1 MDQALSMLR
10 AVWFSILIPLSAWA
24 AHPCLPC
31 HQKQVTGFAQ
41 TGMGRSATTQIS
53 LPEGLVRNGMATV
66 RNIDGQTILSA
77 SGEKFPLAYAI
88 GSGNEGVSLLVNVNS
103 FLFQAPVSW
112 YSRRK
117 QWDLSPGFEHDTTLT
132 FDRGVGSDCLFC
144 HTGKASPVSGT
155 LNRYREPALASVA
168 IGCGRCHGSS
178 ESHLKMPQR
187 GNIVNPVKLDV
198 MRRDSVCEQCHLG
211 GEARILNPGKRFED
225 YQPGM
230 RLEEVFSTYVAKQKT
245 DALHVVG
252 HAEGLAESAC
262 AIKSQGKLWC
272 GSCHDAHQKPVNAK
286 EWHRQKCIECHA
298 ESSLTRHPLDKDDC
312 AACHM
317 PRRKSYDG
325 SHTAF
330 TDHRIQRPQKS
341 GAKES
346 SRKLVEWRPVD
357 SSFRE
362 RNLGLAYVS
371 TGEKHASAQ
380 ELNEGLRILLQSRPT
395 HIRDAALNGAI
406 GAVLMRKN
414 AAIDAVRFFR
424 IAVEA
429 EPARGANHLNLA
441 AALMSAGQ
449 KDAARRSAEEALQLD
464 PGIEEAYRLLVMIDP
479 SSKEAVIRRFSAA
492 LPGRKLSL
500 P

>member
-1 MDQALSMLR
+1 MLR
-10 AVWFSILIPLSAWA
+10 TAWFSLLVPFSAWA
-24 AHPCLPC
+24 AHSCLPC

-41 TGMGRSATTQIS
+41 TGMGRSASTQIS
-53 LPEGLVRNGMATV
+53 LPDGQVRNGMAAV
-66 RNIDGQTILSA
+66 RNVHEQTILSA
-77 SGEKFPLAYAI
+77 SSEKFPLAYAI

-112 YSRRK
+112 YSKRK

-144 HTGKASPVSGT
+144 HTGKASPVPGT
-155 LNRYREPALASVA
+155 LNRYREPVLAEVA
-168 IGCGRCHGSS
+168 IGCERCHGSS

-198 MRRDSVCEQCHLG
+198 TRRDSVCEQCHLG

-230 RLEEVFSTYVAKQKT
+230 RLEEVFSTYVVKQKT

-252 HAEGLAESAC
+252 HAEGLAQSAC

-272 GSCHDAHQKPVNAK
+272 GSCHDAHQQPVNAK
-286 EWHRQKCIECHA
+286 QWHRQKCIECHA
-298 ESSLTRHPLDKDDC
+298 ESSLTRHPADKDDC

-317 PRRKSYDG
+317 PRKKSYDG

-330 TDHRIQRPQKS
+330 TDHRIQRSQRP
-341 GAKES
+341 GTKEDAQE
-346 SRKLVEWRPVD
+346 LVEWRPAD
-357 SSFRE
+357 ASFHD

-371 TGEKHASAQ
+371 AGEKHVSAQ
-380 ELNEGLRILLQSRPT
+380 ALNEGLRLLFKAREHHS
-395 HIRDAALNGAI
+395 RDAALNSAI

-414 AAIDAVRFFR
+414 AAAAAARFFR
-424 IAVEA
+424 AAIEA
-429 EPARGANHLNLA
+429 EPGRGANHLNLA
-441 AALMSAGQ
+441 AALMGAGQ
-449 KDAARRSAEEALQLD
+449 KGEARRSVEEALKLD

-479 SSKEAVIRRFSAA
+479 SSKDEASRRFSAA
-492 LPGRKLSL
+492 LPGRKLIL